1 MHLLTLDHFMT
12 QPLSALATAAVA
24 AADAYAEADGDGDGD
39 GDAWNFVDTPSEC
52 VANVDADVAAIAS
65 RASRVA
71 AEAATAAESR
81 RDGGVR
87 RATHAQVSALGA
99 QKFGRAGGSSLGSRG
114 S

>member
-1 MHLLTLDHFMT
+1 MT

-39 GDAWNFVDTPSEC
+39 AWNFVDTPSEC
-52 VANVDADVAAIAS
+52 LANVDADVAAIAS
-65 RASRVA
+65 RASRVTP
-71 AEAATAAESR
+71 EAAAAASR